1 MGRRDKMGIFLLI
14 LLLVANAVMVTIK
27 ITSNGWN
34 IVILNSFATGFI
46 SAIIFAILYDRRE
59 G

>member
-1 MGRRDKMGIFLLI
+1 MGIFLLI